1 MKQLI
6 NTSGQIRQQLLAG
19 LTYTYNDK
27 LNWQPETG
35 IITKKIINEQKVVLI
50 SGGGCGHEPAHVG
63 YIGDNMLDCAVM
75 GPIFEPPSSSEI
87 LQAIEQTYNGRGTLL
102 IIKNFEKD
110 VKCFL
115 EAEQLAK
122 EKGLHISH
130 VIVDD
135 DCSIESGTFEKR
147 RRGVAGTVFVHK
159 ILGAA
164 AAEGKTLGELQTLGE
179 TLIPLIKTLGVAF
192 SPASPIGII
201 PQQYTLAEDEMYFG
215 IGIHGEPGYRIEK
228 MQSSERIAI
237 ELVNK
242 LTQQYTKSELKNT
255 AVLVNGLG
263 GTPLLELGIFMNDV
277 QQLLEIEDIPVTYK
291 QIGNFLTAYNTNG
304 LSLTLLNLKDDQ
316 WLNYLKLPT
325 DAFGWK

>member
-6 NTSGQIRQQLLAG
+6 NSSGHMRQQLLAG
-19 LTYTYNDK
+19 LTYTYNDR
-27 LNWQPETG
+27 LDWQVGTG
-35 IITKKIINEQKVVLI
+35 IVTKKKIAENKVVLI

-63 YIGDNMLDCAVM
+63 YIGENMLDCAVM
-75 GPIFEPPSSSEI
+75 GAIFEPPAASEI
-87 LQAIEQTYNGRGTLL
+87 LQAIEKTYNGQGTLL

-110 VKCFL
+110 LASFL
-115 EAEQLAK
+115 EAEHLAK
-122 EKGLHISH
+122 AKGLFVSH

-164 AAEGKTLGELQTLGE
+164 AAQGHSLNELHTLGEQ
-179 TLIPLIKTLGVAF
+179 LIPRIKTLGVAF

-201 PQQYTLAEDEMYFG
+201 PQQYQLAEDEMYFG
-215 IGIHGEPGYRIEK
+215 IGIHGEPGYRIET
-228 MQSSERIAI
+228 MRSSERIAI

-242 LTQQYTKSELKNT
+242 LKQQYEKADLTQAAILI
-255 AVLVNGLG
+255 NGLG
-263 GTPLLELGIFMNDV
+263 STPLLELGIFMNDV
-277 QQLLEIEDIPVTYK
+277 QQLLDIEDINVVYK
-291 QIGNFLTAYNTNG
+291 RMGNFLTAYNTNG
-304 LSLTLLNLKDDQ
+304 LSLTLLTIKEEK
-316 WLNYLKLPT
+316 WLTYLNTPT

>member
-35 IITKKIINEQKVVLI
+35 IVTKKIINEQKVVLI

-75 GPIFEPPSSSEI
+75 GTIFEPPSSSEI

-110 VKCFL
+110 VTCFL
-115 EAEQLAK
+115 EAERLAK

-277 QQLLEIEDIPVTYK
+277 QQLLEIEDIHVTYK